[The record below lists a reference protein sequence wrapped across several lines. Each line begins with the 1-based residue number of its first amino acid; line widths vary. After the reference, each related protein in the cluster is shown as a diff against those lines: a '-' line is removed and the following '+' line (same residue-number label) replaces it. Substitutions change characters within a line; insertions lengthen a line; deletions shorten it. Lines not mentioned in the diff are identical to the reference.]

1 MTHCMIDLETIGTR
15 PGAAILSIGAVI
27 FDEKG
32 IIKEWACNID
42 LQSSLDGGL
51 FVEASTIHWWMR
63 QSAAAV
69 AAAFQEIG
77 STPVKDALTAL
88 FEFTRDEDCK
98 WFWSHGATFDLV
110 LLQEAAIRV
119 GAPPLFSG
127 NGGFRAARDTR
138 TLFEIADVKPKT
150 FLGSGTAHN
159 ALDDARAQA
168 LAVIESWKRIRA
180 WQGAVKAVEPFKLPA
195 VGGVA

>member
-1 MTHCMIDLETIGTR
+1 VTHCMIDIETLGTR
-15 PGAAILSIGAVI
+15 PGAVILSIGVVT

-32 IIKEWACNID
+32 VIKEWLCNVD
-42 LQSSLDGGL
+42 LKSSLDAGL
-51 FVEASTIHWWMR
+51 GVEAGTIHWWMR
-63 QSAAAV
+63 QSGEAV

-88 FEFTRDEDCK
+88 YEFTQDENCK

-119 GAPPLFSG
+119 GAPPLFENSA
-127 NGGFRAARDTR
+127 FRAARDTR
-138 TLFEIADVKPKT
+138 TLFEIADVNPKN
-150 FLGSGTAHN
+150 FLGSGVAHK

-168 LAVIESWKRIRA
+168 LAVIECWKRIRT
-180 WQGAVKAVEPFKLPA
+180 WQKPDVSVEPFRLPS